1 MKLVDEDSSEVID
14 TVKKTVTKNPSNKKR
29 RKKKTEIENL
39 KIDDWKGPTEPRRSR
54 PSSNSG
60 QLLTSTTQIKTNPM
74 MKLVDVGY
82 VSSAVGY
89 YCAGPEVEGHGGVGG
104 DDLHE
109 VANDGY
115 AIVDWER
122 TLSGFTVGTDL
133 DEIEPIFL
141 M

>member
-1 MKLVDEDSSEVID
+1 
-14 TVKKTVTKNPSNKKR
+14 
-29 RKKKTEIENL
+29 
-39 KIDDWKGPTEPRRSR
+39 
-54 PSSNSG
+54 
-60 QLLTSTTQIKTNPM
+60 M

-89 YCAGPEVEGHGGVGG
+89 NSAGPEVEGHGGVGG